1 MSEQGSH
8 MMAGILSQPGAL
20 TSVLDK
26 NIAKALEFGSQ
37 IMSRP
42 GGTLYIVGTGTSF
55 HCAELAAR
63 FFPPSGPGE
72 RGITAIPKSAYEFV
86 NYTPVLRKDD
96 TVIVIS
102 HRGYKNF
109 SNRSLVK
116 SVESGCH
123 TAAVTGLD
131 STIGE
136 KDAGT
141 LFLTV
146 EQEES
151 SAHTVS
157 FTAALGV
164 LLAISASVHRKEDEA
179 RSQVLSS
186 VKEVTGLMDGV
197 IASRETL
204 RRTLMDSKV
213 PRRIWIAGGG
223 PNSVVAKEGALKIQE
238 TCYMDA
244 FGIEVEQLI
253 HGPMRA
259 ASIPE
264 DLFIPIIWGQTGGRG
279 RELAT
284 SIMDAGGRVMT
295 ISDRTTDPHDC
306 LQEDFNLEERLSPF
320 ITVLPLQLTALYYSI
335 MQGTNPDSFR
345 KDDPYFA
352 KLDAKLKL

>member
-8 MMAGILSQPGAL
+8 MMAGILAQPGAL
-20 TSVLDK
+20 TGVVEK
-26 NIAKALEFGSQ
+26 NAARAMQFGSQ
-37 IMSRP
+37 IRTRAD
-42 GGTLYIVGTGTSF
+42 GTLYIVGTGTSF

-63 FFPPSGPGE
+63 FFAPLHAGE
-72 RGITAIPKSAYEFV
+72 RGIRTVPLSAYEFV
-86 NYTPVLRKDD
+86 NYTPALRKDD
-96 TVIVIS
+96 TVVVIS

-109 SNRSLVK
+109 SHRSLVR
-116 SVESGCH
+116 SVETGCH
-123 TAAVTGLD
+123 TAAVTGID
-131 STIGE
+131 STIGDN
-136 KDAGT
+136 DAEAV
-141 LFLTV
+141 FRTV

-157 FTAALGV
+157 FTTALGV
-164 LLAISASVHRKEDEA
+164 MLAVSAAVTRDAGEA
-179 RSQVLSS
+179 GEYIRSTIARVSELMSQVL
-186 VKEVTGLMDGV
+186 GG
-197 IASRETL
+197 RETL
-204 RRTLMDSKV
+204 RRTLMEAKV

-223 PNSVVAKEGALKIQE
+223 PNAVIAKEGALKIQE

-264 DLFIPIIWGQTGGRG
+264 DLFIPIIWGETGSRG

-295 ISDRTTDPHDC
+295 ISDRAKDPHDC
-306 LQEDFNLEERLSPF
+306 LLEDFSLDELLSPF
-320 ITVLPLQLTALYYSI
+320 ITVLPLQLAALYFSI
-335 MQGTNPDSFR
+335 LQGTNPDSFR